1 MIKAI
6 AVDDEPLALS
16 ILETFCSNSSIV
28 LLEKTF
34 NRTDEALKYLR
45 KYPVDLVFLDI
56 QMPSMSGIDFLKCI
70 EQNTM
75 IIFTTAFSEYAVEG
89 FNLNA
94 VDFLLKP
101 FSKERFEKS
110 LDKVIQQRKLVQSIL
125 TQETGYIFIRA
136 DYSLIK
142 ILLSD
147 ILYIEGLDDYLKIY
161 TPNQR
166 PVVARLT
173 MKAMLEKL
181 PPAEFI
187 RVHRSFI
194 IPVSRIKSIQK
205 KSVDIGDR
213 VIPIGLS
220 YQKTFM
226 ERVKN

>member
-110 LDKVIQQRKLVQSIL
+110 LEI
-125 TQETGYIFIRA
+125 GRA
-136 DYSLIK
+136 H
-142 ILLSD
+142 
-147 ILYIEGLDDYLKIY
+147 
-161 TPNQR
+161 
-166 PVVARLT
+166 V
-173 MKAMLEKL
+173 
-181 PPAEFI
+181 
-187 RVHRSFI
+187 
-194 IPVSRIKSIQK
+194 
-205 KSVDIGDR
+205 
-213 VIPIGLS
+213 
-220 YQKTFM
+220 
-226 ERVKN
+226 

>member
-1 MIKAI
+1 M
-6 AVDDEPLALS
+6 
-16 ILETFCSNSSIV
+16 
-28 LLEKTF
+28 
-34 NRTDEALKYLR
+34 
-45 KYPVDLVFLDI
+45 
-56 QMPSMSGIDFLKCI
+56 
-70 EQNTM
+70 
-75 IIFTTAFSEYAVEG
+75 
-89 FNLNA
+89 
-94 VDFLLKP
+94 LKP